1 MLIMSTIAEI
11 KSKYGLSNDGAVTI
25 SVDVEALREIAKGI
39 LEDARS
45 LASDVSDK
53 SRAIS
58 SDLVW
63 QRQRRTRISNR
74 INEQKR
80 NVSMAQKLLG
90 EVSDILDKANENIA
104 KVK

>member
-1 MLIMSTIAEI
+1 MSTLEEI

-39 LEDARS
+39 LEDAQS
-45 LASDVSDK
+45 FASDVSDK

-63 QRQRRTRISNR
+63 QRQRRTRISSR

-80 NVSMAQKLLG
+80 SVSMAQKLLG

>member
-1 MLIMSTIAEI
+1 MSTLEEI

-39 LEDARS
+39 LEDAQS
-45 LASDVSDK
+45 FASDVSDK

-63 QRQRRTRISNR
+63 QRQRRTRISSR

-80 NVSMAQKLLG
+80 NVGMAQKLIG

>member
-1 MLIMSTIAEI
+1 MSTLEEI

-25 SVDVEALREIAKGI
+25 SVDLEALREIAKGI
-39 LEDARS
+39 LEDAQS
-45 LASDVSDK
+45 FASDVSDK

-63 QRQRRTRISNR
+63 QRQRRTRISSR

-80 NVSMAQKLLG
+80 NVGMAQKLLG

>member
-1 MLIMSTIAEI
+1 MSTLEEI
-11 KSKYGLSNDGAVTI
+11 KSKYVLSNDGAVTI

-39 LEDARS
+39 LEDAQS
-45 LASDVSDK
+45 FASDVSDK

-63 QRQRRTRISNR
+63 QRQRRTRISGR

-80 NVSMAQKLLG
+80 NVGMAQKLLG
-90 EVSDILDKANENIA
+90 EVFDILDKAGEKIA
-104 KVK
+104 EAK

>member
-1 MLIMSTIAEI
+1 MSTLEEI

-39 LEDARS
+39 LEDAQS
-45 LASDVSDK
+45 FASDVSDK

-63 QRQRRTRISNR
+63 QRQRRTRISSR

-80 NVSMAQKLLG
+80 NVGMAQKFLD
-90 EVSDILDKANENIA
+90 EINATLDKANETLA
-104 KVK
+104 KEK

>member
-1 MLIMSTIAEI
+1 MSTLEEI

-39 LEDARS
+39 LEDAQS
-45 LASDVSDK
+45 FASDVSDK

-63 QRQRRTRISNR
+63 QRQRRTRISSR

-80 NVSMAQKLLG
+80 NVGMAQKLLG

>member
-1 MLIMSTIAEI
+1 MSTLEEI

-39 LEDARS
+39 LEDAQS
-45 LASDVSDK
+45 FASDISDK

-63 QRQRRTRISNR
+63 LRQRRTRISSR